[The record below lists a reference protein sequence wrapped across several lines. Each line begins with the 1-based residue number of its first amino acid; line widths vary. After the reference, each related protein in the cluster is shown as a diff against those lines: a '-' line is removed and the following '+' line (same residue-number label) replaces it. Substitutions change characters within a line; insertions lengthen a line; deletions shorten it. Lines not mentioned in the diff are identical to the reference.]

1 MAKISDIYRWLYGL
15 IRGRPTNFNWIIE
28 RKLAGSG
35 VPMSKK
41 EARWLINTQGIRTIV
56 TIKEK
61 PLSQEWLSYNNG
73 ANTGDSDTK
82 IDYLHISV
90 QDYGAPSLKELDY
103 VVNYISQQIDRTSP
117 VMVHCSGGKGRTGTI
132 IVAYLIKK
140 ENGMTADRAISRLS
154 RIRGE
159 SIQSK
164 DQEKILFDYEK
175 YVKNR
180 QDQKNADR
188 RS

>member
-35 VPMSKK
+35 APMSKR
-41 EARWLINTQGIRTIV
+41 EAKWLINTQGIRTIV

-73 ANTGDSDTK
+73 TNTHGSSTK
-82 IDYLHISV
+82 IDYLHMSV
-90 QDYGAPSLKELDY
+90 HDYGAPSLEELDY
-103 VVNYISQQIDRTSP
+103 VVNYISRQIDLTKP

-132 IVAYLIKK
+132 LAAYLIKK
-140 ENGMTADRAISRLS
+140 SGMTADKAINRLS

-159 SIQSK
+159 SVQSK
-164 DQEKILFDYEK
+164 DQEKILFTYEK
-175 YVKNR
+175 YVK
-180 QDQKNADR
+180 K
-188 RS
+188 